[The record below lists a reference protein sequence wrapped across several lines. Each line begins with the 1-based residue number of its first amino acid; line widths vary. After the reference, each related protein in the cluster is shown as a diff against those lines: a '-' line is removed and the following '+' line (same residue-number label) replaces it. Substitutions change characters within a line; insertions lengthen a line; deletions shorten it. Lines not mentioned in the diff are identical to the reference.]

1 MGKQEITETER
12 KMKSDMSLE
21 SLVSGD
27 RRSTSW
33 RRSIQYFVFGT
44 AVRRVKCLLMCP
56 LGSLGLSR
64 ETPIDQFTEKKDVSS
79 FGARE
84 PEPVWTTF
92 K

>member
-1 MGKQEITETER
+1 MMILKRWEKRTVKHILEEKHSVLCFQYSHEKS
-12 KMKSDMSLE
+12 KM
-21 SLVSGD
+21 
-27 RRSTSW
+27 
-33 RRSIQYFVFGT
+33 
-44 AVRRVKCLLMCP
+44 LMCP

-92 K
+92 E